1 MLRQAL
7 LRRGR
12 TTARPPCCL
21 SVRPC
26 LLRLQRLQRLQR
38 RLSVSS
44 SGPVQFGRLAAA
56 LPGYV
61 KEHGHGWVP
70 RVYVRAA
77 DGYTMG
83 KDAERA
89 RSLARKGTL
98 GAVDE
103 GALRDEGL
111 AWEQGEHRWDRVV
124 RALFTFGELHSTAGW
139 LPVLQSFVVPSEA
152 PWHKM
157 CWGMKLGSTV
167 DSIRSQEQFVRDE
180 PERREQLDEMRFV
193 WDELEHRWTEQ
204 VQPALRAY
212 REANDDLRVPKSFVV
227 PWEAPWP
234 EACWGMNLGE
244 TVSTIRHQEIF
255 VKDKP
260 ERRAW
265 LDDLGFV
272 WRAKSP

>member
-26 LLRLQRLQRLQR
+26 LQRLQR

-44 SGPVQFGRLAAA
+44 SGSGSGPVQFGRLAAA

-70 RVYVRAA
+70 RVYVVRDA

-139 LPVLQSFVVPSEA
+139 LLVPHSFVVPSGA

-157 CWGMKLGSTV
+157 CWGMRLGNAV
-167 DSIRSQEQFVRDE
+167 ASIRSQEVFVKDR
-180 PERREQLDEMRFV
+180 PERREWLDEMRFV

-212 REANDDLRVPKSFVV
+212 REANDDLRVPNSFVV
-227 PWEAPWP
+227 PSEAPWP

-244 TVSTIRHQEIF
+244 TVHGIRLREVF

>member
-26 LLRLQRLQRLQR
+26 LQRPQR

-44 SGPVQFGRLAAA
+44 SGSGSGPVQFGRLAAA

-61 KEHGHGWVP
+61 KEHGHGWVT
-70 RVYVRAA
+70 RVYVRDA

-157 CWGMKLGSTV
+157 CWGMRLGNAV
-167 DSIRSQEQFVRDE
+167 NSIRHREHFVKDE
-180 PERREQLDEMRFV
+180 PERRELLDDMTFV
-193 WDELEHRWTEQ
+193 WDEREHWWTEEG
-204 VQPALRAY
+204 QPALLAY
-212 REANDDLRVPKSFVV
+212 LEVHDDLRVPQSFVV
-227 PWEAPWP
+227 PSEAPWP
-234 EACWGMNLGE
+234 EACWGGRLGE
-244 TVSTIRHQEIF
+244 TVSAIRLREVF
-255 VKDKP
+255 VKDRP